1 MKIII
6 ILGEKLKENGNMS
19 LNLINRLDKGI
30 EIYNKYQD
38 KYQDKLIIVS
48 GGRVQMSTDLSE
60 AIQMKKYLINTSNIE
75 KNKIIEDN
83 LSQDTIEN
91 SKNCLKIINKL
102 ENILE
107 IIIISSEYHIER
119 VSIIF
124 NYIFKNS
131 NLNKTYISSKNGIS
145 GKILEEHRGNER
157 KAIDKLLFHLYNKK

>member
-60 AIQMKKYLINTSNIE
+60 AIQMKKYLINTYNIE

-91 SKNCLKIINKL
+91 SKNCLKIIEKMK
-102 ENILE
+102 NISE
-107 IIIISSEYHIER
+107 IIVVSSEFHIKR
-119 VSIIF
+119 VEHIF
-124 NYIFKNS
+124 TYFFKN
-131 NLNKTYISSKNGIS
+131 NKISITFIPSKNGIS
-145 GKILEEHRGNER
+145 GKILQNTIKNE
-157 KAIDKLLFHLYNKK
+157 DVNLYLWKLSIQD

>member
-19 LNLINRLDKGI
+19 LNLINRLDKGV
-30 EIYNKYQD
+30 EIYNKYEN
-38 KYQDKLIIVS
+38 KLIIVT
-48 GGRVQMSTDLSE
+48 GGRVQRSTDFSE
-60 AIQMKKYLINTSNIE
+60 SYQMKKYLINTSNIE
-75 KNKIIEDN
+75 KNKIIEETSSN
-83 LSQDTIEN
+83 DTIEN

-131 NLNKTYISSKNGIS
+131 NLNKKYISSKNGIS
-145 GKILEEHRGNER
+145 GRILEDHRENER
-157 KAIDKLLFHLYNKK
+157 KAIDKLLFYLYNKK